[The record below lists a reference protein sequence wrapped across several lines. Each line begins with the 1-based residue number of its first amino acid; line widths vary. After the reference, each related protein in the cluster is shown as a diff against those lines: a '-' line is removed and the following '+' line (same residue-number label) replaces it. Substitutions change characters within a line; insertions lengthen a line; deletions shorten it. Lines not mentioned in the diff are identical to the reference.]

1 MKNEHTPGLRAFL
14 FSVLNLISNG
24 ESVSY
29 DEIQD
34 ALSTGL
40 GTRLKQ
46 KFPDYFQ
53 DGPDTEQLSEVDAY
67 FRKRDGITE
76 GNEAR
81 KYCCGPK
88 GGLLL
93 VIGLALNEI

>member
-1 MKNEHTPGLRAFL
+1 MNNEHTPGLRLFL

-24 ESVSY
+24 KSVSCG
-29 DEIQD
+29 EIQA

-46 KFPDYFQ
+46 KFPDYFP
-53 DGPDTEQLSEVDAY
+53 DGPDAEQLSEVDVY
-67 FRKRDGITE
+67 FRKWDGITD

-81 KYCCGPK
+81 KYCCDPK
-88 GGLLL
+88 DGLLL